1 MRYSVKKL
9 LALLFALALIST
21 SMYAQEA
28 RGSIQGRVTDPTGA
42 IVPNATVTV
51 TNTATN
57 TTRRLVTNDTGYYE
71 ANLLEP
77 STYTVAVEAQGF
89 KKSLRSGIT
98 LNVSARIEINVALEL
113 GGVAETVEVT
123 ADAPLLETTT
133 ASGGRVLD
141 SRQIANLPFSDTNPF
156 ALSALAPGMQWTGQP
171 EYRRPFDN
179 GGTSSFAT
187 AGGVGQNEYTIDGMT
202 VTGSGRRVGFVPPSD
217 SITEFKLETSNFDA
231 SQGFTSGAAINVSSR
246 SGTNALHGAVF
257 DQHWQQRWNATP
269 FFTREPYDAGV
280 RTGQIDPNK
289 TKKQATGRSNNYSL
303 TASGPVFIPKIFNG
317 KDKLFWT
324 FTWNGIR
331 QSKAETTSSTD
342 RTVPTSAMKTGDF
355 SYFTTIA
362 NPNRFIIYDPRSA
375 TLQGN
380 TVVRTPFPGNKGIP
394 ILNPAYA
401 NYAKIYPT
409 PNNIPG
415 KVTPEMTNNYFAA
428 AMPKDEIFDAVVNR
442 YDWVVSQN
450 HRVNVR
456 WQWNDRLA
464 DEYDWTYETA
474 RGMHSNGLTRI
485 NRGGNVGYV
494 WTMNSSNILDMNL
507 GISRWEEGSRNTT
520 RAGYKA
526 TDFGLPAYIDQRAGQ
541 FTQLPRID
549 FDTMQDIGDSYA
561 VIGTLLTNAELRVS
575 MTTIKGSHSFKY
587 GIQERK
593 TNFAGA
599 GPGSS
604 TGYFQFRNNWTRA
617 SNVDNVAAQHVH
629 EWAAFMMGVP
639 NSMSIDSNDT
649 FYWRTPRRAL
659 FFQDD
664 WRVTNK
670 FRMSLGLRYEREA
683 GVEESFNRS
692 IAWTFTDAKS
702 PITDM
707 VQAAYAA
714 NPIPELPA
722 SQFKATGI
730 SSYLGTNGF
739 DTATKGTHVF
749 LPKFGATYS
758 INNKTVI
765 RGGWGMYQDTLNV
778 ANDRPYTNGY
788 TQATSTPITNDSG
801 LTFCC
806 GVGDIAGLSSSKTPM
821 HDPFPV
827 RPASGNTRFDDP
839 YGSALDGIALYN
851 STFNS
856 RYWEYKPALQH
867 RWRIG
872 VQREIARNLMVDI
885 SYNGAYAYLPVQ
897 NRINYLPEKYWTKGN
912 VRDQANDNFLNGN
925 VANPW
930 NIKNLAGLA
939 TSNPTLYRYVS
950 GQGFFTGANISRNRL
965 LRGFSQ
971 YGTLTDYQIGGNG
984 RIGRNTYKDMQL
996 LVERRMTSGFQT
1008 TFMWTYA
1015 KGRVS
1020 DWFANEFDQAPT
1032 ERINENI
1039 RPHSIAWTAV
1049 YETPFGKGRKFVSDG
1064 PMAHIIG
1071 NWNLSW
1077 VYQYTSGPSLG
1088 DWSNRFFY
1096 GDINQLENL
1105 WKHDEVRSKD
1115 YLAWFDPSL
1124 AWRGSG
1130 APPSG
1135 FVGFE
1140 GRSAAQ
1146 PGSYHVRVFPIR
1158 FESLREDGITNVDL
1172 KIERFFPINIERG
1185 IQARFAFDMLNA
1197 MNHTNFG
1204 GANYDPTSGNF
1215 GRVTS
1220 QRGLSRVLQ
1229 FTLRF
1234 EF

>member
-1 MRYSVKKL
+1 MRRL
-9 LALLFALALIST
+9 FMAAACLAALCLST
-21 SMYAQEA
+21 YAQEA

-42 IVPNATVTV
+42 IVPGANITV

-57 TTRRLVTNDTGYYE
+57 ASRRLVTNDTGYYE

-77 STYTVAVEAQGF
+77 SSYTVAVESRGF
-89 KKSLRSGIT
+89 KRSVRSGIT
-98 LNVSARIEINVALEL
+98 LNVSARIEINVTLEL

-123 ADAPLLETTT
+123 AEAPLLETTT

-141 SRQIANLPFSDTNPF
+141 GRQIANLPFSDTNPF

-179 GGTSSFAT
+179 GGTSAFNT

-202 VTGSGRRVGFVPPSD
+202 VTGSGRRVGFTPPSD

-246 SGTNALHGAVF
+246 SGSNALHGALF
-257 DQHWQQRWNATP
+257 NQHWQQRWNATP
-269 FFTREPYDAGV
+269 FFTREPFDAGV
-280 RTGQIDPNK
+280 RSGTIPADRQ
-289 TKKQATGRSNNYSL
+289 KQATGRSNNYSM
-303 TASGPVFIPKIFNG
+303 TASGPVFIPKIING

-342 RTVPTSAMKTGDF
+342 RTVPTTAMRTGDF

-362 NPNRFIIYDPRSA
+362 NPNRFIIHDPRSA
-375 TLQGN
+375 RQVGN
-380 TVVRTPFPGNKGIP
+380 QVHRTPFPDNKGIP
-394 ILNPAYA
+394 VLNPAYA
-401 NYAKIYPT
+401 SFVKLYPT
-409 PNNIPG
+409 PNNIAG

-428 AMPKDEIFDAVVNR
+428 AMPKDEIFDSMVNR
-442 YDWVVSQN
+442 YDWVVTDN
-450 HRVNVR
+450 HRLNVR

-464 DEYDWTYETA
+464 DEYDWTYTTA

-485 NRGGNVGYV
+485 NRGGNIGYI
-494 WTMNSSNILDMNL
+494 WTMNSSNILDVNL
-507 GISRWEEGSRNTT
+507 GISRWEEGSRNQSRT
-520 RAGYKA
+520 ALKA
-526 TDFGLPAYIDQRAGQ
+526 VDFGLPAYIDQRADQ
-541 FTQLPRID
+541 FTQLPRVD
-549 FDTMQDIGDSYA
+549 FDTMQDIGDSYP
-561 VIGTLLTNAELRVS
+561 VIGTKLVNAELRVS
-575 MTTIKGSHSFKY
+575 MTTIMGNHSFKY

-593 TNFAGA
+593 TNFAAA

-604 TGYFQFRNNWTRA
+604 TGYFQFRNPWTRA
-617 SNVDNVAAQHVH
+617 SNVDNVAVNHVH

-639 NSMSIDSNDT
+639 SGMSIDSNDT
-649 FYWRTPRRAL
+649 FYFRSPRRAL

-664 WRVTNK
+664 WRVNSR
-670 FRMSLGLRYEREA
+670 FRLSLGLRYEREA
-683 GVEESFNRS
+683 GVDESFNRG
-692 IAWTFTDAKS
+692 IAWTFTDAPS
-702 PITDM
+702 PITSM
-707 VQAAYAA
+707 VQAAYDA
-714 NPIPELPA
+714 NPIPEVA
-722 SQFKATGI
+722 AGAFKATGI

-749 LPKFGATYS
+749 LPKIGATYS

-778 ANDRPYTNGY
+778 SNDRPATNGY
-788 TQATSTPITNDSG
+788 TQATGTPISNDAG

-806 GVGDIAGLSSSKTPM
+806 GVNDIAGLTASKTPM

-839 YGSALDGIALYN
+839 YGSALGGIALYN
-851 STFNS
+851 GDFNS
-856 RYWEYKPALQH
+856 RLWAYRPALQN

-872 VQREIARNLMVDI
+872 IQREIARNLMVDV
-885 SYNGAYAYLPVQ
+885 SYNGAYALIPVQ
-897 NRINYLPEKYWTKGN
+897 NRINYLPQANWTTGM
-912 VRDQANDNFLNGN
+912 VRDQAKDNLLNGI
-925 VANPW
+925 VRNPY
-930 NIKNLAGLA
+930 NITNLAGLA
-939 TSNPTLYRYVS
+939 TSNPTLHRFVS
-950 GQGFFTGANISRNRL
+950 GQGFYTNQNIARHRI
-965 LRGFSQ
+965 LRGYSMYNNLRDF
-971 YGTLTDYQIGGNG
+971 QIGGED
-984 RIGRNTYKDMQL
+984 RIGRNHYKDLQL

-1008 TFMWTYA
+1008 SFMWTWA
-1015 KGRVS
+1015 SGRVS
-1020 DWFANEFDQAPT
+1020 DWMANEFDQAPT
-1032 ERINENI
+1032 LRLNDSV

-1049 YETPFGKGRKFVSDG
+1049 YETPFGKGRKFASDG
-1064 PMAHIIG
+1064 FISHIIG

-1088 DWSNRFFY
+1088 DWDNRFFY

-1105 WKHDEVRSKD
+1105 WKHKEVRSKD
-1115 YLAWFDPSL
+1115 YLAWFDPAL
-1124 AWRGSG
+1124 TWRTNT

-1146 PGSYHVRVFPIR
+1146 PGNYHMRVFPNR
-1158 FESLREDGITNVDL
+1158 FDSIREDGIDNIDL
-1172 KIERFFPINIERG
+1172 KIERLFPINMERG

-1197 MNHTNFG
+1197 KNHTNFT
-1204 GANYDPTSGNF
+1204 APIMDPTNANF
-1215 GRVTS
+1215 GRLTS